1 MSHPEDGEGA
11 TYHEVELCP
20 ALHGEGAAYREVELC
35 PAQVISV
42 ILFSKLWSPTR
53 EICFIE
59 HLGSISRKD
68 VKVLE
73 LV

>member
-42 ILFSKLWSPTR
+42 ILFSKL
-53 EICFIE
+53 
-59 HLGSISRKD
+59 
-68 VKVLE
+68 
-73 LV
+73 

>member
-1 MSHPEDGEGA
+1 MTWQRDGTTCQSDLPDNLLNLQKMSHPEDGEGA

-42 ILFSKLWSPTR
+42 ILFSKL
-53 EICFIE
+53 
-59 HLGSISRKD
+59 
-68 VKVLE
+68 
-73 LV
+73 